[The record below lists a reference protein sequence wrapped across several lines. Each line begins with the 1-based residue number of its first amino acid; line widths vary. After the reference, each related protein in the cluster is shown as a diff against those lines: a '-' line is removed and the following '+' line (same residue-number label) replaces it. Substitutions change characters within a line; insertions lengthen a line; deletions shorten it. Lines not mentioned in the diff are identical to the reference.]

1 LQLDEATASLVLK
14 TSLISELETQVDEL
28 KATLGSIA
36 ADLEASRQNLEGA
49 ERGKATA
56 EKEVAETRITLAALQ
71 GERDKLEQV
80 LDEVRPY
87 LSSVVAC
94 LLSDTNSWRPQ
105 G

>member
-49 ERGKATA
+49 ERGKAAA
-56 EKEVAETRITLAALQ
+56 EKEVAETRTTLAALQ
-71 GERDKLEQV
+71 GEREKLEQV
-80 LDEVRPY
+80 SDEVRPFISHG
-87 LSSVVAC
+87 L
-94 LLSDTNSWRPQ
+94 
-105 G
+105 